1 MDSTIYAN
9 KANLQQWPQTD
20 SNAFGNRQINNTPK
34 NCILIYLSGAPDVI
48 NLLHDRIKMLAK
60 DGFLMGMKGS
70 NIAIIETDFQ
80 PAEIR
85 DKLASGDGT
94 KAEIFVM
101 SFNYIGYAGW
111 LNSSNTVNIKSFFE
125 NR

>member
-1 MDSTIYAN
+1 MDSTIYTN
-9 KANLQQWPQTD
+9 KANPSPFLNKP
-20 SNAFGNRQINNTPK
+20 INNTL
-34 NCILIYLSGAPDVI
+34 NNYVLIYLNGSNDVT
-48 NLLHDRIKMLAK
+48 NLLHDRIKMIAK
-60 DGFLMGMKGS
+60 DGFIMGKKGS

-85 DKLASGDGT
+85 DKLVSGDGE

-111 LNSSNTVNIKSFFE
+111 LNPTNTANVKSFFE

>member
-1 MDSTIYAN
+1 MDSTNYAN
-9 KANLQQWPQTD
+9 KANSSPFLNKPID
-20 SNAFGNRQINNTPK
+20 NIPK
-34 NCILIYLSGAPDVI
+34 NYILIYLSGSPVVI
-48 NLLHDRIKMLAK
+48 NLLHDRIKMIAK
-60 DGFLMGMKGS
+60 DGFIMGKKGS
-70 NIAIIETDFQ
+70 NISIIETDLQ

-85 DKLASGDGT
+85 DKLTSGDGT

-111 LNSSNTVNIKSFFE
+111 LTSSNTVNIKSFFE